1 MTVIYNPFDPSFIEN
16 PYPTLKALREE
27 APVYQIMAADGV
39 WLLTR
44 YHDISEILHDR
55 ERFSVEHRNLKRGP
69 ELEGVAY
76 QRLPVILFRDP
87 PDHTRWRRILSRSL
101 TPAHIEAFR
110 PRVSEMVDE
119 LLDLLADKGEL
130 DFVEE
135 YSVPLPFRVISE
147 LLGTPSEDREQL
159 FAWTADIVNI
169 TEPIAS
175 PEVSQAIVIS
185 SEEMRTYMRDLV
197 AHKRAHPADDI
208 ISRLLAANDGGM
220 TDEELIS
227 HLMLLQV
234 SAPDPTSNLLAYGTL
249 AFARD
254 PEQAAVLRGDPG
266 LDANAVEEMLRYEAP
281 LQLTGRYPTEDVE
294 YHGQRIEAGTALVLS
309 LASANHDEAKWGPTA
324 DDLNVRRDHV
334 QDHLSFARGIHT
346 CFGAQL
352 ARLQAQLTFG
362 RMVRRFPGLK
372 LSAPP
377 TWNSLLNRRGPTQ
390 VPISVH

>member
-1 MTVIYNPFDPSFIEN
+1 MYEINVLAVKRVTS
-16 PYPTLKALREE
+16 ALLPLLRASVT
-27 APVYQIMAADGV
+27 APDADDAPGGAA
-39 WLLTR
+39 
-44 YHDISEILHDR
+44 
-55 ERFSVEHRNLKRGP
+55 N
-69 ELEGVAY
+69 
-76 QRLPVILFRDP
+76 
-87 PDHTRWRRILSRSL
+87 
-101 TPAHIEAFR
+101 
-110 PRVSEMVDE
+110 VS
-119 LLDLLADKGEL
+119 
-130 DFVEE
+130 
-135 YSVPLPFRVISE
+135 
-147 LLGTPSEDREQL
+147 
-159 FAWTADIVNI
+159 ADIVNI

-377 TWNSLLNRRGPTQ
+377 TWPGCPRSDHRPAISRHGLAARCVPADRSTKSSRR
-390 VPISVH
+390 